1 VRIAVRPAAFPAAY
15 VIGELVFEKTDQPLA
30 ATTAAA

>member
-1 VRIAVRPAAFPAAY
+1 LRFVPPPFRRAY